1 MTDMQKIR
9 KLNMIVWVIFWSSMI
24 FAYFS

>member
-9 KLNMIVWVIFWSSMI
+9 KLNTIVWIIFWSSMI